1 MTIAIGTTLKA
12 VSTMTLP
19 GGNIAQNVWYWKLA
33 GTTPVSEATVLAAI
47 ATRIS
52 LCFAQVQA
60 YIRSTVTLDTV
71 AVHTWVWDGV
81 SAWETGLYVGEAA
94 LSDSFAGA
102 ANMLP
107 HAAAG
112 VISASTSD
120 VNRTSRKSI
129 AGLDESTQ
137 DQSEFIS
144 AVVTALVNFGSQWL
158 ADIVLGGSEFLD
170 PGLPGGD
177 GVFYPL
183 LVAAVG
189 DIVGSQRRRKPGIG
203 V

>member
-1 MTIAIGTTLKA
+1 MAVAIGTILKA
-12 VSTMTLP
+12 VSTMSLP
-19 GGNIAQNVWYWKLA
+19 GGNIAQNVWYWEVV
-33 GTTPVSEATVLAAI
+33 GTTPVSEATILSAI

-52 LCFAQVQA
+52 LAFSQVAQ

-71 AVHTWVWDGV
+71 AVHEWEWNGTD
-81 SAWETGLYVGEAA
+81 AWETGEYIGEAA
-94 LSDSFAGA
+94 LSDNFTGA

-107 HAAAG
+107 HACAAT
-112 VISASTSD
+112 VSASTSD

-129 AGLDESTQ
+129 AGLDETTQ
-137 DQSEFIS
+137 DQSDLIS
-144 AVVTALVNFGSQWL
+144 AVVTAVANFATQWL
-158 ADIVLGGSEFLD
+158 ADVSLGGSEFLD

-183 LVAAVG
+183 LVAAVS
-189 DIVGSQRRRKPGIG
+189 DILGSQRRRKPGIG

>member
-1 MTIAIGTTLKA
+1 
-12 VSTMTLP
+12 MTLP

-33 GTTPVSEATVLAAI
+33 GTTPVSEATALAAI

-52 LCFAQVQA
+52 LCFAQVQS

-71 AVHTWVWDGV
+71 AVHEWVWNGTD
-81 SAWETGLYVGEAA
+81 AWETGLYIGEAA
-94 LSDSFAGA
+94 LSDAFAGA

-107 HAAAG
+107 HAVAG
-112 VISASTSD
+112 IISASTSD
-120 VNRTSRKSI
+120 VNRTSRKSV

-137 DQSEFIS
+137 DQSDIIS
-144 AVVTALVNFGSQWL
+144 AVVTALVNFGTQWL
-158 ADIVLGGSEFLD
+158 TDITLGGSEFLD

-189 DIVGSQRRRKPGIG
+189 DILGSQRRRKPGIG